1 MLKSIDVANYFLSQC
16 SEESGDL
23 ISNLKMQKLVYYA
36 QGFHLAVYDTPL
48 FQEEIQAWL
57 HGPVIPVLYSHYKP
71 YGSAAIPLPSEVD
84 FDNYDANT
92 RDLLDDVYN
101 VYGQYSAWKLR
112 DLTHQEP
119 PWVDAAKAGL
129 NSVISHS
136 SLQEYFKTQLTE

>member
-1 MLKSIDVANYFLSQC
+1 MIFRLVVITCRREVNNKLTPKNLLS
-16 SEESGDL
+16 
-23 ISNLKMQKLVYYA
+23 NKYY
-36 QGFHLAVYDTPL
+36 QPL

-57 HGPVIPVLYSHYKP
+57 HGPVIPELYSHYKP
-71 YGSAAIPLPSEVD
+71 YGSVAIPLPSEVD
-84 FDNYDANT
+84 FENYDANT

-119 PWVDAAKAGL
+119 PLVDAAKAGL

-136 SLQEYFKTQLTE
+136 SLRAYFKTQLTE